1 MMSWYLCASMIEPV
15 SIHNAL
21 EAFMIS
27 GATEVYILPFFEYI
41 AAAPPHPFG
50 YLFFISALASSN
62 SFCSIFIF
70 YPVYFCV
77 FGSSVYD
84 FLLILLL
91 CRLPNDNGGY
101 FLH

>member
-1 MMSWYLCASMIEPV
+1 MSWYLCASKIEPV

-27 GATEVYILPFFEYI
+27 GATEVYVLPFFEYI

-50 YLFFISALASSN
+50 YLSFISALASSK

-70 YPVYFCV
+70 SP
-77 FGSSVYD
+77 
-84 FLLILLL
+84 
-91 CRLPNDNGGY
+91 
-101 FLH
+101 